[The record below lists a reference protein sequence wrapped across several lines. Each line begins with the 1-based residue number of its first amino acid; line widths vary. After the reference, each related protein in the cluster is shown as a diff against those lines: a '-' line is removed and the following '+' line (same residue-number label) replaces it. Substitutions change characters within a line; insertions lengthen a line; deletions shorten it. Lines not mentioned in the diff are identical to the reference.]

1 MEVINRFTGNTPGS
15 LGLHPAIYFYN
26 ERGKYS
32 RFLFLGMGT
41 LLTERIRNNDDNF
54 FKKFT
59 RARSRVEAFLM
70 ENKSLIGVIVQ
81 NLSRKQ
87 RVPKIRDLLMY
98 LVTQF
103 NNGTDSISAADAIT
117 HLGLRG
123 RVIDIVSAKTTSEF
137 SDETKSTI
145 FVREALGSAIAC
157 PICGGK
163 IDPRK
168 SVSYD
173 HVVPVRENGLGDAS
187 NGDLVHPFCNT
198 GIKS

>member
-1 MEVINRFTGNTPGS
+1 MQIINRITGNAAGS

-32 RFLFLGMGT
+32 RFLFLGIGT
-41 LLTERIRNNDDNF
+41 LITERIRSNDGNF

-59 RARSRVEAFLM
+59 LARSQIEAFLI

-98 LVTQF
+98 LVAQF
-103 NNGTDSISAADAIT
+103 SSGNNVVSPSYAIA

-123 RVIDIVSAKTTSEF
+123 RVIDVVSTKTSSNF
-137 SDETKSTI
+137 SDDTKSTI
-145 FVREALGSAIAC
+145 FVRKALESSLKC

-163 IDPRK
+163 LDPRK

-173 HVVPVRENGLGDAS
+173 HVIRVRDSVLGDAS
-187 NGDLVHPFCNT
+187 NGDLVHPYCNT
-198 GIKS
+198 AMKN